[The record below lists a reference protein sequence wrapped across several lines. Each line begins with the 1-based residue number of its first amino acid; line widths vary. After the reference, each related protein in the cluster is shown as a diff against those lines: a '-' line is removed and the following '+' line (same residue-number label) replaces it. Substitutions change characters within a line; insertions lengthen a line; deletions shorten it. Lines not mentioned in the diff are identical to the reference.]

1 MCVVTRAGLVSVTI
15 GEQSG
20 NKKRLN
26 IITKKKIGYKMTP
39 YQINYVLDQSDLPVY
54 MAE

>member
-1 MCVVTRAGLVSVTI
+1 MNKKEPVMCVVTRAGLVSVTI

-26 IITKKKIGYKMTP
+26 IITKKKI
-39 YQINYVLDQSDLPVY
+39 IF
-54 MAE
+54 